1 MTSTDEVRT
10 TGGKVARRREAK
22 IASIVE
28 AAWAL
33 SNEEG
38 VAALSLHGLARKVGM
53 RQPSLYEYFDSKNAL
68 YDAMFADGN
77 RQLLARLETTIFPAD
92 PRAALKKYL
101 STFIT
106 FALED
111 PARCELLFQRH
122 LPSFTPSLESY
133 ALAEQVLDH
142 LNKLALSAGVTDRGD
157 ADCLV
162 AITAGLLEA
171 QLAND
176 PKGDRWTRHLNH
188 LVDLLLDDII
198 RRGKPK

>member
-1 MTSTDEVRT
+1 MTSTDALRPPE
-10 TGGKVARRREAK
+10 GKVAQRREAK
-22 IASIVE
+22 IAMIVE

-77 RQLLARLETTIFPAD
+77 RQLLNRLSATPFPSD
-92 PRAALKKYL
+92 PRAALKSYL
-101 STFIT
+101 STFLA

-122 LPSFTPSLESY
+122 VPGFTPSSASY
-133 ALAEQVLDH
+133 SLAEEVLVR
-142 LNKLALSAGVTDRGD
+142 LNELASNAGVTDHGD
-157 ADCLV
+157 FDCLV
-162 AITAGLLEA
+162 AVTGGILEA
-171 QLAND
+171 QLSNE
-176 PKGDRWTRHLNH
+176 PTGDRWTRHLNH
-188 LVDLLLDDII
+188 LVDLLIDDII
-198 RRGKPK
+198 LRSNRS